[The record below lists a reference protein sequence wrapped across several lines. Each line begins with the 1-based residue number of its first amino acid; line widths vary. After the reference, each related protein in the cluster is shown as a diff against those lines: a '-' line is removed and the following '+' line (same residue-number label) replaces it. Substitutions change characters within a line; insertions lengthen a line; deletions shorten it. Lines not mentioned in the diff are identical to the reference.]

1 MTTPQLTVE
10 NLVGDIIT
18 NLATYLQHDDIT
30 GVSKARKGLVT
41 LSNIAADDQS
51 ATAISS
57 ALWLVTLYLQRLRIP
72 MEDDDD

>member
-10 NLVGDIIT
+10 NLVGDIIQ

-30 GVSKARKGLVT
+30 GVSRARKGLVS
-41 LSNIAADDQS
+41 LSAIAAHDES

-72 MEDDDD
+72 VEDDDD